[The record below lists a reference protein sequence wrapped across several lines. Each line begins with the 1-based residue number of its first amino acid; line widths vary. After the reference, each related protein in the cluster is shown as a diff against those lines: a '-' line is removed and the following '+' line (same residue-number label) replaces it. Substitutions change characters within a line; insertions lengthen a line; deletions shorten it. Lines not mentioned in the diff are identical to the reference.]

1 MKQLHPTPAVGGR
14 PTAESV
20 SYINQ
25 YEMIDR
31 GWFAGAIGCT
41 EGDSG
46 DFAIGIRTAYVKNNC
61 VSVYAGAGIVT
72 QSDAHLEWEETQVK
86 MKNFY
91 DLFVENSQDWN
102 EHESGKQL

>member
-1 MKQLHPTPAVGGR
+1 M
-14 PTAESV
+14 
-20 SYINQ
+20 
-25 YEMIDR
+25 
-31 GWFAGAIGCT
+31 
-41 EGDSG
+41 
-46 DFAIGIRTAYVKNNC
+46 
-61 VSVYAGAGIVT
+61 YAGAGIVT